1 MDFLCDHFIDCN
13 IDTHVFELTGIW
25 FSFENTDNK
34 LLNVA
39 ISDGYEVADT
49 PTAIIRGTDGGC
61 LYNVLMCAVSE
72 HRCVGYFE
80 APLIVV
86 P

>member
-1 MDFLCDHFIDCN
+1 MQPHAKKDGFLSYHFIDCN

-25 FSFENTDNK
+25 FSFENTDNT

-49 PTAIIRGTDGGC
+49 PIAIIRE
-61 LYNVLMCAVSE
+61 N
-72 HRCVGYFE
+72 YFFNSLNLKL
-80 APLIVV
+80 PLFCWRFAT
-86 P
+86 